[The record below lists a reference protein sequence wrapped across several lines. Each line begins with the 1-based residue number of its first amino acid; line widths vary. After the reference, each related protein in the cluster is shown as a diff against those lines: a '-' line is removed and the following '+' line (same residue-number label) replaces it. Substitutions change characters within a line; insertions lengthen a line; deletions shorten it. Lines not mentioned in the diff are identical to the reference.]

1 MPHIRPASTH
11 SSPVFPASKDPM
23 AKAKG
28 MLAQINPAI
37 NMGGCMN
44 IPKWVSSGFI
54 PSPSGGTKGSLSNG
68 LAMNPVTARKKTS
81 TTIKTPVV

>member
-1 MPHIRPASTH
+1 
-11 SSPVFPASKDPM
+11 M

-28 MLAQINPAI
+28 MLTQINPAI

-44 IPKWVSSGFI
+44 IPKWVSSGLM
-54 PSPSGGTKGSLSNG
+54 PSPSGGMKGSLSNG
-68 LAMNPVTARKKTS
+68 FAMNPVTARKNAS